1 MFFPQCSNLK
11 SFTALS
17 LESRCWPCQLCA
29 KNAFSWVAFL
39 GIFKLM
45 VVAAGDDPGK
55 FHPCRHKAGSAETCQ
70 PPQGIRGFSALSLCH
85 GTDWACSHQ
94 AKKISTFLPVGRQAG
109 LLGKEH
115 IWERDGFSWSGGIC
129 AALPLEQHT
138 DRHGT
143 MKIKNLVD
151 VCAVSSSPSP
161 SHVVCPVP

>member
-1 MFFPQCSNLK
+1 MILENSTRAGTKQAVQRPASLLRVSGASQPSL
-11 SFTALS
+11 SVMALTG
-17 LESRCWPCQLCA
+17 PAPIKQ
-29 KNAFSWVAFL
+29 
-39 GIFKLM
+39 
-45 VVAAGDDPGK
+45 
-55 FHPCRHKAGSAETCQ
+55 
-70 PPQGIRGFSALSLCH
+70 
-85 GTDWACSHQ
+85 
-94 AKKISTFLPVGRQAG
+94 KKISTFLPIGRQAG

-129 AALPLEQHT
+129 AVLPLEQHT